1 MGKDLTSSSIS
12 RQNVLNNNV
21 AIDHVRQAIG
31 IEGILY
37 ENEYLFTKRMVAYF
51 YEVDDRTIERCVEEH
66 IDELKTNGYVLHKG
80 KKLKDI
86 KLQFGHVINVGSKTT
101 QLATFTFRAFLNVG
115 MLLTES
121 EKAKALR
128 SKILDIVIETITNRS
143 GGNTTYINRRDPSY
157 IPSLITEQNYR
168 KVFTTAVGKC
178 VSGHAQHKYG
188 QITDLIY
195 KAVFKE
201 NAREYRKIL
210 KLDTKDNV
218 RSTLY
223 AEVLLVIA
231 SFENGVG
238 SAIEEEYKKL
248 NRTLSYDEVS
258 HIIDELSCSPS
269 MIPFINDARSK
280 MASRDLGLRDV
291 LHDNL
296 EEYLRA
302 VAPEEYDRF
311 IGEGSVDFE
320 KLLENNKDILV
331 RLKNMEGE

>member
-1 MGKDLTSSSIS
+1 MKDLTNSNIS
-12 RQNVLNNNV
+12 RQNILNNSV
-21 AIDHVRQAIG
+21 AIESIRQSVG
-31 IEGILY
+31 VEGMFY
-37 ENEYLFTKRMVAYF
+37 DNEYLFTKKMVADF
-51 YEVDDRTIERCVEEH
+51 YDVEERTIERCVESH
-66 IDELKTNGYVLHKG
+66 LDELKGNGYFLHKG
-80 KKLKDI
+80 KSLQDI
-86 KLQFGHVINVGSKTT
+86 KLQFGHVIGVGSKTT
-101 QLATFTFRAFLNVG
+101 QLATFTFRAFLNIG

-121 EKAKALR
+121 EKAKELR
-128 SKILDIVIETITNRS
+128 GKILDIVIETITNKA
-143 GGNTTYINRRDPSY
+143 GGNTTYVNRRDPSY

-178 VSGHAQHKYG
+178 VSGHSQHKYA

-210 KLDTKDNV
+210 KLDTNDNL
-218 RSTLY
+218 RATLY

-238 SAIEEEYKKL
+238 AAIEAKHKEVG
-248 NRTLSYDEVS
+248 RQLSYEEVS
-258 HIIDELSCSPS
+258 SIIDNLSTSPM

-302 VAPEEYDRF
+302 VAPEEYERF
-311 IGEGSVDFE
+311 IGSQSIDFD
-320 KLLENNKDILV
+320 KLLESNKDVLD
-331 RLKNMEGE
+331 RLKNIEG